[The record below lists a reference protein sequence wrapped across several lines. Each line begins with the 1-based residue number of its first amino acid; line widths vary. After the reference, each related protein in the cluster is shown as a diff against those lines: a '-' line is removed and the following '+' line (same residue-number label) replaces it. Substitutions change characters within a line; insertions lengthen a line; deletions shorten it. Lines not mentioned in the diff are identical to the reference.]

1 MLFTSELTEKNPPM
15 QVWIYVILKGYCIEK
30 LISQIFSN
38 NDETQRQTKT
48 PTKTPETKK
57 NLRMQY
63 DMY

>member
-30 LISQIFSN
+30 LISQNFSN
-38 NDETQRQTKT
+38 NDEIQRQ
-48 PTKTPETKK
+48 TKTPETKK

-63 DMY
+63 NMY

>member
-15 QVWIYVILKGYCIEK
+15 QVWIYVILKGYCIDK

-48 PTKTPETKK
+48 PETKK

>member
-1 MLFTSELTEKNPPM
+1 M

-48 PTKTPETKK
+48 PETKK

>member
-48 PTKTPETKK
+48 PETKK